1 MIGEVFLRQIPA
13 ALETGIRSGQLDV
26 YGSTIRN
33 VANGQIAGFL
43 QETSGL
49 SKIANLVGTGP
60 AAPLK
65 LIGSGI
71 RIVQNEQIKSGLAA
85 VQQGIAVLNH
95 LQIANLA
102 LGAAG
107 IGVSVIGFAVMTK
120 KIDGVREDVRS
131 LDGKLDRL
139 LDEFARDRTEKLD
152 EMLDRLLGLAERIDT
167 RWSMSAD
174 KAEIGWHRDADE
186 ADSLGNFFSGRAR
199 RLLEARPAAIREATP
214 LLDASAMASGLR
226 VGSLAQ
232 SGETTAAICVARN
245 DARRLE
251 RLTGS
256 VGAADLARAWMS
268 APEWQSLPGSNAAGD
283 ALKLATT
290 GARAVAMTLR
300 SREAAAVTRAAPL
313 VALEAKGLRARDWLS
328 AAREEQDAAVLL
340 LESSN
345 LGLRDRNSPM
355 I

>member
-1 MIGEVFLRQIPA
+1 VIGELFLRQLPA
-13 ALETGIRSGQLDV
+13 ALETGIRSGQLGV

-49 SKIANLVGTGP
+49 SKIANLVGNGP
-60 AAPLK
+60 AWPLK
-65 LIGSGI
+65 LIGAGI
-71 RIVQNEQIKSGLAA
+71 QIVQNEQIKSRLSA
-85 VQQGIAVLNH
+85 VQQGITMLNQ

-107 IGVSVIGFAVMTK
+107 IGVSVIGFAVMSK
-120 KIDGVREDVRS
+120 KIDGVREDVRA

-167 RWSMSAD
+167 RWSMSVD

-226 VGSLAQ
+226 VGALAQ
-232 SGETTAAICVARN
+232 SGETKAAINVARD
-245 DARRLE
+245 DAGRLE
-251 RLTGS
+251 RLTGDI
-256 VGAADLARAWMS
+256 GAADLARAWMA
-268 APEWQSLPGSNAAGD
+268 APEWRTVPGSNAAGD
-283 ALKLATT
+283 ALMLATT
-290 GARAVAMTLR
+290 EARAIAMTLR
-300 SREAAAVTRAAPL
+300 CREAAAVTRAAPL
-313 VALEAKGLRARDWLS
+313 IALEAKGIPARDWLS
-328 AAREEQDAAVLL
+328 AAREEQDAPILL
-340 LESSN
+340 LES
-345 LGLRDRNSPM
+345 
-355 I
+355 